1 MDNPVSRFKDFLSEN
16 SKILPDLNPVPP
28 EINRRKCTGC
38 GICAKVCPGLVIDIV
53 DKKAVHLNTLYCAEC
68 GHCAAVC
75 PAGAIEDHSGAD
87 DGNKIYKDKD
97 MPSPAALEA
106 FFRIRRSVRNYKEK
120 PVSRKDLKKIID
132 AGRYAP
138 VGGNRPDV
146 HYIVI
151 SDPKDAARISA
162 LVLES
167 VHRMFTLL
175 DNIFVY
181 WFVCAVIGRANAK
194 TIKFYIPVVKYF
206 YELRKKY
213 GVDRI
218 FYDAP
223 AIVITHGKKYD
234 DSIPF
239 SCSVALYQA
248 SLMAQTLGIGCCF
261 NGFLQVAINW
271 DRKINKLFEIPK
283 GHKCYGA
290 MGLGYQKHK
299 FLRSVRRREAQVKW
313 R

>member
-1 MDNPVSRFKDFLSEN
+1 MDNPVSNFRNFLSEN
-16 SKILPDLNPVPP
+16 RKILPDLNPVPP
-28 EINRRKCTGC
+28 QVNKQKCTGC
-38 GICAKVCPGLVIDIV
+38 GICAKVCPGLVIEIV
-53 DKKAVHLNTLYCAEC
+53 NKKAEHTNKLYCAEC

-75 PAGAIEDHSGAD
+75 PAGAIEDTLAGGD
-87 DGNKIYKDKD
+87 DYKTLKD
-97 MPSPAALEA
+97 MPSSASLEA
-106 FFRIRRSVRNYKEK
+106 LFLSRRSVRNYKEK
-120 PVSRKDLKKIID
+120 PVSRKDLEKIID

-151 SDPKDAARISA
+151 SDPKEVARISA

-181 WFVCAVIGRANAK
+181 WFVCAVIGRTNAQ
-194 TIKFYIPVVKYF
+194 TIKFYIPLVRF
-206 YELRKKY
+206 FFELRTKY
-213 GVDRI
+213 GIDRI
-218 FYDAP
+218 FYNAP
-223 AIVITHGKKYD
+223 AIIITHGKKHD

-248 SLMAQTLGIGCCF
+248 SLMAQPLGIGCCF

-271 DRKINKLFEIPK
+271 DKKINKLFDIPK

-290 MGLGYQKHK
+290 MALGYQKHK
-299 FLRSVRRREAQVKW
+299 FLRSVRRREAQVEWK
-313 R
+313 